1 MKQSSLKEM
10 ERLMRRLERMSP
22 QEKAEYY
29 EHKRKWAREYARKR
43 RQDPAFRKKELEQ
56 QKKYRSRPEVREM
69 RRQKDIIYNKTKRK
83 YLPLTDEQ
91 KKTKAKNRRISYER
105 QQKAR
110 KIINLPRYRTYFGFQ
125 FTFYA
130 KKDGIAYSLN
140 SFCKN
145 NKRITYMG
153 QKPSVYGRFE
163 TYEDCLKDC
172 FRWVVGTK
180 HTIKIDNKIF
190 VIYPDLYYEV
200 YCKGLL
206 VETSKTFKSYNAC
219 WNHIKREYV

>member
-1 MKQSSLKEM
+1 MWI
-10 ERLMRRLERMSP
+10 P
-22 QEKAEYY
+22 VY
-29 EHKRKWAREYARKR
+29 
-43 RQDPAFRKKELEQ
+43 
-56 QKKYRSRPEVREM
+56 
-69 RRQKDIIYNKTKRK
+69 
-83 YLPLTDEQ
+83 
-91 KKTKAKNRRISYER
+91 
-105 QQKAR
+105 
-110 KIINLPRYRTYFGFQ
+110 
-125 FTFYA
+125 FYA
-130 KKDGIAYSLN
+130 KKDGIYYSQH
-140 SFCKN
+140 SFWRS
-145 NKRITYMG
+145 NKRVDVLSAR
-153 QKPSVYGRFE
+153 PSIVGPFE